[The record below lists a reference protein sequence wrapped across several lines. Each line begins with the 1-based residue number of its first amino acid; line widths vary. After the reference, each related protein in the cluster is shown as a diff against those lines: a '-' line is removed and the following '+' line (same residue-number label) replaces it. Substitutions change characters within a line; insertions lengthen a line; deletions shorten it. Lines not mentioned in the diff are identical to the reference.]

1 LEDIDLTV
9 LLVFFFFFLALGAFF
24 SIAETRLMAVNRYR
38 IRYLVG
44 QGHRPAK
51 AVEKL
56 MTKVEDLL
64 AFVLLGNNFANTMS
78 ATIAATI
85 AGRIYG
91 GSPSVLLLVSLVV
104 TLAIL
109 VFAELTPKT
118 LAAARPEWF
127 ALPLG
132 PILLLSIKIF
142 HPFLLAVNFVASML
156 LRTFGLGGTDK
167 GNLSMDE
174 LRTVIL
180 EASGFI
186 PLQHRNILAN
196 VLELENLTVESIM
209 VPKYRIEAIDLTED
223 SAVIEKKLLGAH
235 FNHLPAYQETL
246 DNMIGVIPVR
256 TTLQETVQSRIP
268 LVEIIKRAMRP
279 PYFIPEGTSLYKQLQ
294 HFQNN
299 REALGLV
306 VDEYGDFQGLL
317 TPNDIMEEIVGEFT
331 PLDSSI
337 TKDPKGDGWLVDGA
351 IHLRELKRRLGID
364 LLALATD
371 ATTLNGLIQE
381 ILETLPEAEI
391 AFKIGNYII
400 EIVQLQGQ
408 FVKKAKIKTV
418 GLIRGKSVFQD
429 KDSAD
434 DRSLR

>member
-1 LEDIDLTV
+1 
-9 LLVFFFFFLALGAFF
+9 
-24 SIAETRLMAVNRYR
+24 
-38 IRYLVG
+38 
-44 QGHRPAK
+44 
-51 AVEKL
+51 
-56 MTKVEDLL
+56 MTKVEDVL

-132 PILLLSIKIF
+132 PILLMSIKIF

-156 LRTFGLGGTDK
+156 LRTFGLGGGTEK

-209 VPKYRIEAIDLTED
+209 VPKSRIEAIDLIED
-223 SAVIEKKLLGAH
+223 SAAIEKKLLGAH

-306 VDEYGDFQGLL
+306 VDEYGELQGLL
-317 TPNDIMEEIVGEFT
+317 TPNDIIEEIVGEFT

-364 LLALATD
+364 LLPLATD

-408 FVKKAKIKTV
+408 FVKRQRL
-418 GLIRGKSVFQD
+418 GLLTRYLENLLFRGR
-429 KDSAD
+429 KD
-434 DRSLR
+434 RTNGKFLC